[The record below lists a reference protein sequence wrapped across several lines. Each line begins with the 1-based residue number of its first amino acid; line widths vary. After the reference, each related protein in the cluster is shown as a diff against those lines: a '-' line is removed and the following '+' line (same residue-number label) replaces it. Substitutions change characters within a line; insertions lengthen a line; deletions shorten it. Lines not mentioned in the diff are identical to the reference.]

1 MIEIKKRIFN
11 NLDIKILALAMA
23 IVLWFYISSEYN
35 ITAER
40 YFDIEIRPINLA
52 ENLSIKSIRDKI
64 SVGIDGPK
72 NILENLSSQKIVGT
86 VDLRNIE
93 EPGKYQLEANV
104 IIPKNTNVTRIIPNE
119 VTVEVEEIL
128 EQKFQIEYNII
139 GLPERG
145 YSLEDEPDIIPRE
158 VTIIGPDTLLKQI
171 EQARIDIDIS
181 AIRENINTEEIIT
194 VYDRNGKEI
203 NDLLIKP
210 NIVSVSIKV
219 GEGYPEKTLSIK
231 PRIIGKPAPE
241 YYISKIEANPNFLNV
256 YGNYSKIDK
265 LDFLETIPID
275 VNGITKTLTVKIP
288 PIIGEGIYISDEQE
302 SLIEVQIH
310 VMEKE
315 EERIFQNIS
324 IIKKDASPFVSYQLN
339 PETVDVKVSGKY
351 SDIKNITEDDV
362 KAFVNLL
369 DTEIVQVKVEVELP
383 SGITLLQLVPEE
395 VRVSIIK

>member
-128 EQKFQIEYNII
+128 EQKFQIEYNLI

>member
-1 MIEIKKRIFN
+1 MIEIKKRILN

-128 EQKFQIEYNII
+128 EQKFQIEYNLI

>member
-1 MIEIKKRIFN
+1 VIEIKKRIFN

>member
-1 MIEIKKRIFN
+1 VIEIKKRIFN

-128 EQKFQIEYNII
+128 EQKFQIEYNLI

>member
-1 MIEIKKRIFN
+1 VIEIKKRIFN

-128 EQKFQIEYNII
+128 EQEFQIEYNLI

>member
-128 EQKFQIEYNII
+128 EQEFQIEYNLI

>member
-1 MIEIKKRIFN
+1 
-11 NLDIKILALAMA
+11 LDIKILALAMA

-128 EQKFQIEYNII
+128 EQEFQIEYNLI

>member
-1 MIEIKKRIFN
+1 
-11 NLDIKILALAMA
+11 MA

-128 EQKFQIEYNII
+128 EQEFQIEYNLI